1 MKITIEATVREIHDL
16 INEIQGRG
24 QMIQVKPSESNV
36 EDRMQ
41 LTETI
46 RWILQ
51 EQDQKQRRGQ
61 EEHTQNPE

>member
-51 EQDQKQRRGQ
+51 EQDQKQRRGR

>member
-36 EDRMQ
+36 EDRKR

-46 RWILQ
+46 RWIIQ
-51 EQDQKQRRGQ
+51 EESQRQQRGQ

>member
-36 EDRMQ
+36 EDRKR

-46 RWILQ
+46 RRIIQ
-51 EQDQKQRRGQ
+51 EESQRQQRGQ

>member
-36 EDRMQ
+36 EDRKR

-46 RWILQ
+46 RWII
-51 EQDQKQRRGQ
+51 Q
-61 EEHTQNPE
+61 EESIL

>member
-24 QMIQVKPSESNV
+24 QMIQVKSSESNV

-46 RWILQ
+46 RWIIQ
-51 EQDQKQRRGQ
+51 EESQRQQRGQ